1 MGTDMTYEEIEAYKK
16 SVIEKEK
23 KDAFKFV
30 IVLIAGCVLLFVF
43 PPLGMILIVIAFI
56 MDIILCFKCLRT
68 RRKNPEIWKKPNSKY
83 SVNNTYA
90 VSESQQSLHKQG
102 TNDRRGMNVAQKAV
116 ASYTLGKAATTM
128 MNAGKQNVK
137 SENPNAE
144 RYAKAQRDA
153 MNHRNLSSTRK
164 NGRETVRFKNGGN
177 GYIETE
183 SNGAQYLV
191 DNGHHRIGSYDPIRN
206 ETYDVNGRKV
216 GKGNL
221 LKTLL
226 S

>member
-1 MGTDMTYEEIEAYKK
+1 M
-16 SVIEKEK
+16 
-23 KDAFKFV
+23 
-30 IVLIAGCVLLFVF
+30 
-43 PPLGMILIVIAFI
+43 
-56 MDIILCFKCLRT
+56 MD
-68 RRKNPEIWKKPNSKY
+68 
-83 SVNNTYA
+83 
-90 VSESQQSLHKQG
+90 
-102 TNDRRGMNVAQKAV
+102 
-116 ASYTLGKAATTM
+116 
-128 MNAGKQNVK
+128 AGKQNVK
-137 SENPNAE
+137 PENPNAE
-144 RYAKAQRDA
+144 RHAKAQRDA

-191 DNGHHRIGSYDPIRN
+191 DYGHRRLGSYDPIRN
-206 ETYDVNGRKV
+206 ETYDKNGKKV

>member
-1 MGTDMTYEEIEAYKK
+1 MGIDMTYDEIEAYKK
-16 SVIEKEK
+16 AVIEKEK

-30 IVLIAGCVLLFVF
+30 IVLIAGCLLLFVF

-56 MDIILCFKCLRT
+56 MDIILCIKCIST
-68 RRKNPEIWKKPNSKY
+68 RRKNPEIWKKTNVKFTGS
-83 SVNNTYA
+83 NTST
-90 VSESQQSLHKQG
+90 VSETQRPIHKQD
-102 TNDRRGMNVAQKAV
+102 TNDRRGMNVTQKAV
-116 ASYTLGKAATTM
+116 ASYALGKAATTM
-128 MNAGKQNVK
+128 MDAGKQNVK
-137 SENPNAE
+137 SENTNAE

-153 MNHRNLSSTRK
+153 MNRRNLSSTRK
-164 NGRETVRFKNGGN
+164 NSRETVRFKNGGN

-191 DNGHHRIGSYDPIRN
+191 DYGHHRIGSYDPIRN
-206 ETYDVNGRKV
+206 ETYDGNGRKV

>member
-1 MGTDMTYEEIEAYKK
+1 MNKNFNREDILRRLRAL
-16 SVIEKEK
+16 VI
-23 KDAFKFV
+23 
-30 IVLIAGCVLLFVF
+30 LFTI
-43 PPLGMILIVIAFI
+43 ILI
-56 MDIILCFKCLRT
+56 
-68 RRKNPEIWKKPNSKY
+68 Y
-83 SVNNTYA
+83 NNFL
-90 VSESQQSLHKQG
+90 VSH
-102 TNDRRGMNVAQKAV
+102 NHQKEEQIQ
-116 ASYTLGKAATTM
+116 SYTLGKAATTM

-177 GYIETE
+177 GYIEIE

-191 DNGHHRIGSYDPIRN
+191 DYGHHRIGSYDPIRN
-206 ETYDVNGRKV
+206 ETYDGNGRKV